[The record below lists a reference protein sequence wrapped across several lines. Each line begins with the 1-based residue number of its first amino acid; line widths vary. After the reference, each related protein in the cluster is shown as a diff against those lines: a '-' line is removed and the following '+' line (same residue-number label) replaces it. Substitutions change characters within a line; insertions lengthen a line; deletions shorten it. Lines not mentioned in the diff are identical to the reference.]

1 MKKRT
6 LTLTQELNEIKRT
19 MKQLLNEDVGK
30 SEEEIEERVN
40 KLIDYIYKNP
50 TEKNSLLNDLEAV
63 KNGLNDKGEWVGE
76 KEDSNSYEIWGFHY
90 KGFTP
95 ENMKKLIAGINAKL
109 GTEEVNKII
118 EIAKGFLQK
127 YPASKDFLL
136 QSVTYELQK
145 LGTNMI
151 NQDKSM

>member
-50 TEKNSLLNDLEAV
+50 GEKDRTLDELENM
-63 KNGLNDKGEWVGE
+63 KNGLSGKEWVGE
-76 KEDSNSYEIWGFHY
+76 TESDYYTIWRY
-90 KGFTP
+90 NYQGFTE
-95 ENMKKLIAGINAKL
+95 ENMGELIAGVNAKL

-118 EIAKGFLQK
+118 EIAKEYLEK
-127 YPASKDFLL
+127 NPNSKELL
-136 QSVTYELQK
+136 LHLVSYK
-145 LGTNMI
+145 LMTLG
-151 NQDKSM
+151 

>member
-1 MKKRT
+1 MKHLKKYNSLIFESVT
-6 LTLTQELNEIKRT
+6 NISDSDIQ
-19 MKQLLNEDVGK
+19 D
-30 SEEEIEERVN
+30 RVN

-151 NQDKSM
+151 N